1 MRPILTRS
9 LVTLALLAGL
19 AAPVLAHT
27 ASRSFSVWTVEG
39 ASLTGVISTDARR
52 VTQLP
57 AASPAEAG
65 DFPAVLAAHVRD
77 TVSARQAGAPCDRPV
92 VSPLPGLAPGDV
104 RVEARIRCPRPIS
117 AAPVS
122 LAVGVFRAVSPSHVH
137 YLRADIAA
145 DAPLD
150 TALTAARPSVE
161 LTAGHTLT
169 SFVGFVL
176 SGAEHVLGGLDHI
189 AFLLAL
195 TLLAG
200 RARGAAFAATGFTL
214 GHSITLALT
223 ALGLAQPHE
232 AAIEALIGFTIAFAA
247 AEALR
252 ARIGADL
259 RLSLTGAAL
268 TALTPFAARLLG
280 GEPPGA
286 LVYLGAA
293 LFVLGAGALRPVEIE
308 RSTPLLAALFGLIHG
323 AGFAG
328 ALAALELPRDRL
340 VGALLGFN
348 IGVEL
353 GQLVALAGFGLVFLV
368 ARRSPA
374 VWRARIGAGAACG
387 LFGLGVFWFVAR
399 SL

>member
-1 MRPILTRS
+1 MRGILRRS

-19 AAPVLAHT
+19 AAPVWAHT
-27 ASRSFSVWTVEG
+27 ASRSFSVWSVDGTL
-39 ASLTGVISTDARR
+39 LTGVISTDARR

-57 AASPAEAG
+57 ATPPAQPG
-65 DFPAVLAAHVRD
+65 DFTAALAAHVRD
-77 TVSARQAGAPCDRPV
+77 TVSARQAGAPCDPPV
-92 VSPLPGLAPGDV
+92 VEPLPGLGPGDV

-117 AAPVS
+117 AAPVF
-122 LAVGVFRAVSPSHVH
+122 LTIAVFREVSPSHVH
-137 YLRADIAA
+137 YLRADIPG

-150 TALTAARPSVE
+150 TALTAARPTVE

-169 SFVGFVL
+169 SFFGFVL

-200 RARGAAFAATGFTL
+200 RARGAALAATGFTL
-214 GHSITLALT
+214 GHSITLALA
-223 ALGLAQPHE
+223 ALGLAHPHE
-232 AAIEALIGFTIAFAA
+232 AAIEALIGFTVAFAA

-252 ARIGADL
+252 TRIGADL
-259 RLSLTGAAL
+259 RLSVAGAAL
-268 TALTPFAARLLG
+268 TALTPFAARLIG
-280 GEPPGA
+280 GDPPGI

-293 LFVLGAGALRPVEIE
+293 LFVLGAGALKPVEIQ
-308 RSTPLLAALFGLIHG
+308 RSTPLLAALFGLVHG

-328 ALAALELPRDRL
+328 ALGALELPRDRL

-348 IGVEL
+348 IGVEI
-353 GQLVALAGFGLVFLV
+353 GQFVALACFGLVFLA
-368 ARRSPA
+368 ARRSPHAWQASMA
-374 VWRARIGAGAACG
+374 VGAACG
-387 LFGLGVFWFVAR
+387 LFALGVFWFVAR